1 MECYLGENKIK
12 NICLNDKFQ
21 PLASFGEDFI
31 FNPRISSES
40 IASQSSILFDYYPL
54 YSEDFHLGNGVVVT
68 RGADEDIDDDKDL
81 IVFSQTNGKVS
92 FSTKYACE
100 YVNLY
105 FYKTDIISGR
115 PLTIN
120 FTSIEDNSI
129 IVNLVITG
137 TSSNIT
143 FTLNLAGQT
152 PKVTTISKNAT
163 SYSYLG
169 IRMGFGAFMNAQNSF
184 SFIIRAHDYNQ
195 PIYSVDGVDL
205 AVPLKL
211 SVNYNGA
218 LERDKVAIALLSY
231 FKNIEV

>member
-31 FNPRISSES
+31 FKSRISSES
-40 IASQSSILFDYYPL
+40 VASQSGIIFGYLPL
-54 YSEDFHLGNGVVVT
+54 SKQDFHLGNGVDVT
-68 RGADEDIDDDKDL
+68 RGDEDIDDDQDL
-81 IVFSQTNGKVS
+81 IVFSHPKGKVS

-100 YVNLY
+100 LVRLY

-137 TSSNIT
+137 TSSKIT

-152 PKVTTISKNAT
+152 PKVTTISKDIT
-163 SYSYLG
+163 SYSYFR
-169 IRMGFGAFMNAQNSF
+169 IDMGFEACMNAQNNF
-184 SFIIRAHDYNQ
+184 RFIIGAHDYNQ
-195 PIYSVDGVDL
+195 PIYLAENVDL

-211 SVNYNGA
+211 SVNWNGA
-218 LERDKVAIALLSY
+218 LERDKVAIAILSY

>member
-1 MECYLGENKIK
+1 MECYFGENKIK

-31 FNPRISSES
+31 FKPRISSES
-40 IASQSSILFDYYPL
+40 VASQSGIIFDYNPL
-54 YSEDFHLGNGVVVT
+54 SSQDFYLGNGVDVT
-68 RGADEDIDDDKDL
+68 RGDEDIDDDKDL
-81 IVFSQTNGKVS
+81 IVFSHPKGKVS

-100 YVNLY
+100 YVRLY
-105 FYKTDIISGR
+105 FYKSDIIR

-129 IVNLVITG
+129 IVNLVIAG
-137 TSSNIT
+137 TTSKIT

-152 PKVTTISKNAT
+152 PKVTTINKDIT
-163 SYSYLG
+163 SYSYFR
-169 IRMGFGAFMNAQNSF
+169 IDMGFEACMNAQNNF
-184 SFIIRAHDYNQ
+184 RFIIGAHDYNQ
-195 PIYSVDGVDL
+195 PIYLAENVDL

-211 SVNYNGA
+211 SVNRDGI
-218 LERDKVAIALLSY
+218 LERDKVAISILSY